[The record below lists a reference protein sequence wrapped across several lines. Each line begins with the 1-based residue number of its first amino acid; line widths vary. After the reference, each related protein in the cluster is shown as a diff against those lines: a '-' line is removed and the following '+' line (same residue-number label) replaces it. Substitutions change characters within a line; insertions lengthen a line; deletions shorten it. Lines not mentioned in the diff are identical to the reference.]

1 MGRMQYPASLI
12 EQFGSAAAFA
22 EAAKTHPLAPRR
34 MDGARRN
41 LDAAAVYMWKQRDTV
56 PHMWR
61 PVVDDLSAAR
71 GAA

>member
-12 EQFGSAAAFA
+12 QHFGSAAAFA
-22 EAAKTHPLAPRR
+22 KAATAHPLAPQR
-34 MDGARRN
+34 MDGTRRK
-41 LDAAAVYMWKQRDTV
+41 LDAAAVYMWKQRDAV

-61 PVVDDLSAAR
+61 PAVEDMSSER

>member
-1 MGRMQYPASLI
+1 MEYPASLI

-22 EAAKTHPLAPRR
+22 EAASAHPLAPTR
-34 MDGARRN
+34 MDGTRRKI
-41 LDAAAVYMWKQRDTV
+41 DASAVYMWKQRQTV

-61 PVVDDLSAAR
+61 PVIEAIHDQR